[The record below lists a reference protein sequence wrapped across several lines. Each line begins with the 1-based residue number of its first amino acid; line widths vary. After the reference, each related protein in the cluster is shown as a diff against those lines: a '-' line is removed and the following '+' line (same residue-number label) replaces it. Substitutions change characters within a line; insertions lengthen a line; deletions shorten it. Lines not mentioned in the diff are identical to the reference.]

1 MQGSGTLY
9 VMAYRIWVPNTS
21 NYNGHIIDSITFYMY
36 WIYKTLCW
44 MQDTWL
50 VNLVKQKKENFQETT
65 SYKPARTLGL
75 RTRNSYIKQ
84 ACKEFGGHNKKQ
96 RHQTSLQ
103 GHWRWEQ
110 EITTLYKFT
119 RILGGQNKKQLHHTS
134 FQGHWGWEKEITTL
148 YKFTRILGVRTRNN
162 YTIQACKDI
171 AVQTRT
177 SEEKCWVLGTMKGRD
192 QMISTPTLELT
203 SLMLNYF
210 TARTAVL

>member
-1 MQGSGTLY
+1 MQGSCTLY
-9 VMAYRIWVPNTS
+9 VMAYRIWVPSTS

-96 RHQTSLQ
+96 LHQTSL
-103 GHWRWEQ
+103 
-110 EITTLYKFT
+110 
-119 RILGGQNKKQLHHTS
+119 
-134 FQGHWGWEKEITTL
+134 QGHWGWEKEITTL